1 MKLKIL
7 FLPTYCVPEKAAG
20 SYLGLNRNQAY
31 ADLGWDMI
39 TFAPTPCRGID
50 AATRKKYKGKEYRV
64 EKDFDGHRTIYR
76 FSMYAEGKNS
86 VMRALRYFFISIKHL
101 NRALF
106 SKYAKDVNV
115 LFLSSTP
122 PYQGLLGATVKK
134 FRKIPFVYNLQDI
147 FPDSL
152 VGTGMT
158 HKGSLLWKI
167 GRRIE
172 NFTYRN
178 ADKIIVISQDF
189 KRNIMAKGVPEE
201 KIEVIYNWVDENAII
216 PVKDEEN
223 ELFEEF
229 GIGRD
234 KFRVVYAGNL
244 GNAQN
249 IEIIVEAAKRLK
261 DKGNIEFVIF
271 GTGGLEDEIKATK
284 AKEQLDNL
292 KILPLQPYERVAK
305 VYGLGNVCI
314 VACKPGLGGA
324 AMPSK
329 TWSIMSSGRAVLAN
343 FDEGELKEI
352 VEGEPAFRQAQG
364 PQLNKPCG
372 VFTKAGD
379 LEGFVKVIEELSQ
392 QPERCAEMGR
402 NGRQFI
408 LESLTREV
416 GTRRY
421 VEVIRQVAG
430 NGLEFR
436 V

>member
-1 MKLKIL
+1 MKIL
-7 FLPTYCVPEKAAG
+7 YLTAYSFPEQAAS
-20 SYLGLNRNQAY
+20 SYLGTNRNQAFV
-31 ADLGWDMI
+31 DQGWNMV
-39 TFAPTPCRGID
+39 TYTPTPCRGID
-50 AATRKKYKGKEYRV
+50 EETRKKYKKIKRELRY
-64 EKDFDGHRTIYR
+64 DGHLVVHR
-76 FSMYAEGKNS
+76 FSLFAEGKNP
-86 VMRALRYFFISIKHL
+86 VLRALRYFLCAIKHF
-101 NRALF
+101 NRGVF
-106 SKYAKDVNV
+106 DKDARSCDVM
-115 LFLSSTP
+115 FIASTP
-122 PYQGLLGATVKK
+122 PIQGAMAAMVKK
-134 FRKIPFVYNLQDI
+134 CRRDHIPFVYNLQDI

-152 VGTGMT
+152 VGTGLA
-158 HKGSLLWKI
+158 KKDGLLWKI

-201 KIEVIYNWVDENAII
+201 KIEVIYNWVDENAIT

-229 GIGRD
+229 GISRD

-249 IEIIVEAAKRLK
+249 IEIIVNAARRLK
-261 DKGNIEFVIF
+261 DNNEIEFIIF
-271 GTGGLEDEIKATK
+271 GKGGLEDEIKATK
-284 AKEQLDNL
+284 EKEQLDNL

-305 VYGLGNVCI
+305 VYGLGHACI

-352 VEGEPAFRQAQG
+352 LDGGSVLRHAQG
-364 PQLNKPCG
+364 PQPCG
-372 VFTKAGD
+372 IFTKAGD
-379 LEGFVKVIEELSQ
+379 LEGFVNAIEELSQ
-392 QPERCAEMGR
+392 HLERCAEMGR

-408 LESLTREV
+408 LENLTREV
-416 GTRRY
+416 GTQKY
-421 VEVIRQVAG
+421 VDVIKSV
-430 NGLEFR
+430 
-436 V
+436 VTK

>member
-1 MKLKIL
+1 MKVLYL
-7 FLPTYCVPEKAAG
+7 NAYFYPEDLAS
-20 SYLGLNRNQAY
+20 SYLGHNVREALANSNVDIVLY
-31 ADLGWDMI
+31 
-39 TFAPTPCRGID
+39 APTPSRGVSEQI
-50 AATRKKYKGKEYRV
+50 RKEYSTSKKNEV
-64 EKDFDGHRTIYR
+64 WYDGRMHIHR
-76 FSMYAEGKNS
+76 FSLFKEGKNPLI
-86 VMRALRYFFISIKHL
+86 RAFRYVLVIGKLF

-106 SKYAKDVNV
+106 DKDAKDCDVM
-115 LFLSSTP
+115 FIPSTP
-122 PYQGLLGATVKK
+122 PIMGMMAARIKK
-134 FRKIPFVYNLQDI
+134 RRKVPFVYNLQDI

-189 KRNIMAKGVPEE
+189 KRNIKAKGVPEE
-201 KIEVIYNWVDENAII
+201 KIEVVYNWVDQNATV
-216 PVKDEEN
+216 PVKDEDN

-229 GIGRD
+229 GVGRD

-261 DKGNIEFVIF
+261 DNGSIEFVIF
-271 GTGGLEDEIKATK
+271 GTGGLEDEIKVTK
-284 AKEQLDNL
+284 EKEQLDNL

-314 VACKPGLGGA
+314 VACKAGLGGA

-329 TWSIMSSGRAVLAN
+329 TWSIMSAGRAVLAN

-352 VEGEPAFRQAQG
+352 LE
-364 PQLNKPCG
+364 NNHCG
-372 VFTKAGD
+372 VFTKADD
-379 LEGFVKVIEELSQ
+379 LDGFVGAIEELSQ
-392 QPERCAEMGR
+392 HPECCAEMGV
-402 NGRQFI
+402 NGRKFI
-408 LESLTREV
+408 LENLTREV
-416 GTRRY
+416 GTRKY
-421 VEVIRQVAG
+421 VDVIKSAVKCS
-430 NGLEFR
+430 
-436 V
+436 

>member
-1 MKLKIL
+1 MKIL
-7 FLPTYCVPEKAAG
+7 ELPAYFEPEKIA
-20 SYLGLNRNQAY
+20 SNYLSENRNQAFVE
-31 ADLGWDMI
+31 AGFELVI
-39 TFAPTPCRGID
+39 FTPTPCRGLSKND
-50 AATRKKYKGKEYRV
+50 RKDYLKKIHRKET
-64 EKDFDGHRTIYR
+64 KSNNSITIYR
-76 FSMYAEGKNS
+76 FPMYAEGKNP
-86 VMRALRYFFISIKHL
+86 VLRAVRYFLCWMVQLHKGLMVSG
-101 NRALF
+101 
-106 SKYAKDVNV
+106 
-115 LFLSSTP
+115 LSCIYLASTP
-122 PYQGLLGATVKK
+122 PIQGMIGSIVKK
-134 FRKIPFVYNLQDI
+134 FKGIPFVYNLQDI

-152 VGTGMT
+152 VGTGLA
-158 HKGSLLWKI
+158 KKDGLLWKI

-201 KIEVIYNWVDENAII
+201 KIEVVYNWVDENAIT

-229 GIGRD
+229 GISRD

-249 IEIIVEAAKRLK
+249 IEIIVNAARRLK
-261 DKGNIEFVIF
+261 DNKQIEFIIF
-271 GTGGLEDEIKATK
+271 GKGGLEDEIKETK

-305 VYGLGNVCI
+305 VYGLGHVCI

-352 VEGEPAFRQAQG
+352 VEGG
-364 PQLNKPCG
+364 PSTSSGASANTNSGTAKPCG

-379 LEGFVKVIEELSQ
+379 LDGFVTAIEELSQ
-392 QPERCAEMGR
+392 HPERCAEMGR

-408 LESLTREV
+408 LENLTRDV
-416 GTRRY
+416 GTRKY
-421 VEVIRQVAG
+421 VEVIKSVVK
-430 NGLEFR
+430 E
-436 V
+436 

>member
-1 MKLKIL
+1 MKLL
-7 FLPTYCVPEKAAG
+7 RLPAYFDPEQAASSFLWQNLSEDIAKAG
-20 SYLGLNRNQAY
+20 VDEVVY
-31 ADLGWDMI
+31 
-39 TFAPTPCRGID
+39 TPTPTRGV
-50 AATRKKYKGKEYRV
+50 TKEVRKYYKSFRIETKH
-64 EKDFDGHRTIYR
+64 DGRMVIHRFPLYG
-76 FSMYAEGKNS
+76 EGKNP
-86 VMRALRYFFISIKHL
+86 VLRAMRYVLQGIIQFNKAVF
-101 NRALF
+101 
-106 SKYAKDVNV
+106 AKDARSCNV
-115 LFLSSTP
+115 MFIASTP
-122 PYQGLLGATVKK
+122 PTQGAMAALVKK
-134 FRKIPFVYNLQDI
+134 FHHIPLVYNLQDI

-152 VGTGMT
+152 VGTGLA
-158 HKGSLLWKI
+158 KKDGLLWKI

-178 ADKIIVISQDF
+178 ADKIVVISQDF

-201 KIEVIYNWVDENAII
+201 KIEVIYNWVDENAIT

-229 GIGRD
+229 GVGKD

-249 IEIIVEAAKRLK
+249 IEIIVNAARRLK
-261 DKGNIEFVIF
+261 DNSKIEFIIF
-271 GTGGLEDEIKATK
+271 GKGGLEDEIKETK

-292 KILPLQPYERVAK
+292 KILPLQPYERVSK
-305 VYGLGNVCI
+305 VYGLGNMCI

-352 VEGEPAFRQAQG
+352 VEGALTPSTNSGTESSAPA
-364 PQLNKPCG
+364 KPCG

-379 LEGFVKVIEELSQ
+379 LEGFVHAIEELSK

-408 LESLTREV
+408 LENLTRKV

-421 VEVIRQVAG
+421 VEVIKSVA
-430 NGLEFR
+430 NR
-436 V
+436 

>member
-1 MKLKIL
+1 MKVLSFNAYYTPEFAASL
-7 FLPTYCVPEKAAG
+7 FLEEDIAEGFAKA
-20 SYLGLNRNQAY
+20 GLENEMY
-31 ADLGWDMI
+31 V
-39 TFAPTPCRGID
+39 PTPSRGVSD
-50 AATRKKYKGKEYRV
+50 EVREEYKSKKEELFFDNKLRV
-64 EKDFDGHRTIYR
+64 IRYDLMK
-76 FSMYAEGKNS
+76 EGKNPIL
-86 VMRALRYFFISIKHL
+86 RALRYFIQNYKQYKCGTH
-101 NRALF
+101 
-106 SKYAKDVNV
+106 AKDIDAI
-115 LFLSSTP
+115 FCGSTP
-122 PYQGLLGATVKK
+122 PTQGLMAGYVKK
-134 FRKIPFVYNLQDI
+134 KLCKKYKKYVPFVYNLQDV

-152 VGTGMT
+152 VGTGLA
-158 HKGSLLWKI
+158 KKNSLLWKI
-167 GRRIE
+167 GRKVE
-172 NFTYRN
+172 DKTYKN

-201 KIEVIYNWVDENAII
+201 KIEVIYNWVDENAIT

-229 GIGRD
+229 GISRE

-244 GNAQN
+244 GHAQN
-249 IEIIVEAAKRLK
+249 IEIIVEAAQRLK
-261 DKGNIEFVIF
+261 EKGNIEFVIF
-271 GTGGLEDEIKATK
+271 GTGGLEDDIKATK
-284 AKEQLDNL
+284 VKEQLDNL

-352 VEGEPAFRQAQG
+352 LEGGSAFRPFDPAQG
-364 PQLNKPCG
+364 PQAQEPQPCG

-379 LEGFVKVIEELSQ
+379 LEGFVDAIKELSQ

-408 LESLTREV
+408 LDNLTREV
-416 GTRRY
+416 GTRKY

-430 NGLEFR
+430 NG
-436 V
+436 

>member
-1 MKLKIL
+1 M
-7 FLPTYCVPEKAAG
+7 
-20 SYLGLNRNQAY
+20 
-31 ADLGWDMI
+31 
-39 TFAPTPCRGID
+39 
-50 AATRKKYKGKEYRV
+50 
-64 EKDFDGHRTIYR
+64 
-76 FSMYAEGKNS
+76 
-86 VMRALRYFFISIKHL
+86 
-101 NRALF
+101 
-106 SKYAKDVNV
+106 
-115 LFLSSTP
+115 
-122 PYQGLLGATVKK
+122 VKK
-134 FRKIPFVYNLQDI
+134 CRRDHIPFIYVLQDI

-189 KRNIMAKGVPEE
+189 KKNIMAKGVPEE
-201 KIEVIYNWVDENAII
+201 KIEVVYNWVDQNAIM
-216 PVKDEEN
+216 PVKDEDN

-249 IEIIVEAAKRLK
+249 IGIIVEAAKRFK
-261 DKGNIEFVIF
+261 DNGNIEFVIF

-292 KILPLQPYERVAK
+292 KVFPLQPYERVAK

-314 VACKPGLGGA
+314 VACKAGLGGA

-329 TWSIMSSGRAVLAN
+329 TWSIMSAGRAVLAN

-352 VEGEPAFRQAQG
+352 VENNR
-364 PQLNKPCG
+364 CG
-372 VFTKAGD
+372 VFTKAD
-379 LEGFVKVIEELSQ
+379 DMDGFVAAIEELSQ
-392 QPERCAEMGR
+392 HPERCAEMGK

-408 LESLTREV
+408 LDNLTREV
-416 GTRRY
+416 GTQKY
-421 VEVIRQVAG
+421 VEVIRQVAKKS
-430 NGLEFR
+430 
-436 V
+436 